1 MTRATSLS
9 ARPRPQ
15 HDAPIMRQPAILY
28 VESSVPEYMTLSDY
42 RRSRPRRAPKRGF
55 RGLIVLRPRAV

>member
-9 ARPRPQ
+9 GGPPPQ
-15 HDAPIMRQPAILY
+15 EDAPIMRKPAIAY
-28 VESSVPEYMTLSDY
+28 VESSVPEYMTIAEY

-55 RGLIVLRPRAV
+55 RGFLLSPRAT